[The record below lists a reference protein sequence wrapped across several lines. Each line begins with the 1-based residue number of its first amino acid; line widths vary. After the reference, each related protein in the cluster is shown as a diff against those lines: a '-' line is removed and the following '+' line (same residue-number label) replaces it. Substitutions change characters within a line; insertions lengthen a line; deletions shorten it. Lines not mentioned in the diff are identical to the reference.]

1 MKVINLILTR
11 IFGYE
16 DEFTFEERLLFSYL
30 IFASISCFISTFA
43 NAALGFGCINVII
56 LLVSFALFSGLFV
69 LGRIYKR
76 ITFAKRFFTIY
87 SYLFCN
93 FYWYINYGS
102 QGSAVYVFLLFF
114 FIMIFV
120 WDTMQIWAI
129 AAYVILNVVL
139 LFVVELSYPDFI
151 PKYASESVRITDS
164 YITLI
169 FILGFFSIIIVSAK
183 NNYIKQYK
191 LAQQA
196 DRLKSAF
203 LANMSHEIRTPLN
216 AIMGFTQLVATRD
229 LPKDKKELY
238 AGLITKNSQY
248 LMQLVSDILDI
259 SLIETGQLK
268 VRKRVT
274 NFAELFTKLNYTY
287 TKVLEETAKTNVQL
301 ILNLPQTPVI
311 LEIDDV
317 RLEQVLSNLLSN
329 AVKFTTEGTIK
340 FGCTHLDEEV
350 LIYVEDTGCGIK
362 EEFQPNIFSRFVKD
376 ENINDAHLERGAGIG
391 LSLSRDLV
399 QILNGK
405 IWFVSE
411 YNKGSTFYVSI
422 PHKN

>member
-1 MKVINLILTR
+1 MKVINVILTR

-30 IFASISCFISTFA
+30 IFASLSCFISTFT
-43 NAALGFGCINVII
+43 NAALGFGYVNVIV
-56 LLVSFALFSGLFV
+56 LLVSFILFSALFV

-76 ITFAKRFFTIY
+76 ITFAKRSFTIY
-87 SYLFCN
+87 SFLFCN

-120 WDTMQIWAI
+120 WETMQIWII
-129 AAYVILNVVL
+129 AAFVVLNVL
-139 LFVVELSYPDFI
+139 ILFIVELSFPGFI
-151 PKYASESVRITDS
+151 TQYSSESVRITDS

-216 AIMGFTQLVATRD
+216 AIMGFTQLLATRD
-229 LPKDKKELY
+229 LQKEKKELY
-238 AGLITKNSQY
+238 AGLVTKNSQY

-268 VRKRVT
+268 VRKRIT
-274 NFAELFTKLNYTY
+274 DLSEIFTKLYYTY
-287 TKVLEETAKTNVQL
+287 TKVLEETAKSNVQL
-301 ILNLPQTPVI
+301 VMNLPQSPVK
-311 LEIDDV
+311 IDIDGV

-329 AVKFTTEGTIK
+329 AVKFTTEGNIK
-340 FGCTHLDEEV
+340 FGYTHLDEEI

-362 EEFQPNIFSRFVKD
+362 EEFQPYIFSRFVKD

-411 YNKGSTFYVSI
+411 YNKGTIFYVSI
-422 PHKN
+422 PYKI